1 MAFERIAQPD
11 EYIPG
16 EDTTQYLPSY
26 VRDSLDKQ
34 LARYVG
40 APVDPRI
47 HEALPVRALQDVMKL
62 LADAAVD
69 SALSAQIMAERIMQN
84 AVLPESVAL
93 SAVIPRRAPTT
104 KPTGSTKAP
113 PATDITPP
121 PSTPARPGLGNA
133 DGLEALSDTPAE
145 EPVSPP
151 SPEPV
156 QPPPPVVSP
165 PPSTSPSTSV
175 ASADSSLPTSSET
188 ATPLGDAPD
197 VPSAP
202 KPPRPPSATGTNR
215 SAAPATG
222 SATKPPSPGRTG
234 NTPAALADED
244 PIAALKKGVSYLS
257 NTVDSSGVNKE
268 KLASDVLDTATSFL
282 TSKQQDRRQQSQGN
296 TALGKGKSFQP
307 QKFLQDN
314 GIEDLKAKNLTGDFD
329 LASAESFGKAVG
341 NELYERIQSGSFT
354 AFYFALIIAVTKD
367 AWDIVETFID
377 AGIVAAALSIFVDAV
392 LFVIL
397 FRQYGWIRRIMIT
410 KILKRFVLVAL
421 AELIPIIGF
430 VPFYALLILHIKRV
444 ADKDLQ
450 KHQKALRKVQDGQK
464 EIARQAKIS
473 AQQKQQISAREKRQR
488 RGRSRGRGAA
498 GPGKKKAA

>member
-47 HEALPVRALQDVMKL
+47 HDALPMRALQDVMKL

-93 SAVIPRRAPTT
+93 SAVIPQRAPTT

-145 EPVSPP
+145 EPAPLPPPEPVSPP
-151 SPEPV
+151 SPV
-156 QPPPPVVSP
+156 
-165 PPSTSPSTSV
+165 TSPSASV
-175 ASADSSLPTSSET
+175 ASADSSLPSSADT
-188 ATPLGDAPD
+188 AAPLADTPDAPS
-197 VPSAP
+197 VPQ
-202 KPPRPPSATGTNR
+202 PSRSSSSTGTNQ
-215 SAAPATG
+215 ATTQSTG
-222 SATKPPSPGRTG
+222 TATKPPSPGG
-234 NTPAALADED
+234 SNKQSAVLADDD
-244 PIAALKKGVSYLS
+244 PIAALKKGASYLS

-282 TSKQQDRRQQSQGN
+282 TSKQQDRRQQSQGQ
-296 TALGKGKSFQP
+296 APLGKGNAFQP

-354 AFYFALIIAVTKD
+354 AFYFALLVAVTKD

-488 RGRSRGRGAA
+488 RARSRGRGAA